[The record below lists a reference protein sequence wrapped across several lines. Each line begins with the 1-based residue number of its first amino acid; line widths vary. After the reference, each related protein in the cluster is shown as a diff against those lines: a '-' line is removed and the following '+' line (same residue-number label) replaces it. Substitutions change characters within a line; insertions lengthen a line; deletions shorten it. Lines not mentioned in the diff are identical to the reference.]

1 MRPPAFWTLEPRRF
15 SLGRVAFSPLGWL
28 YGGVTARRVAQPATY
43 TAEVPVLC
51 IGNLNAGGTGKT
63 PTAIALIQ
71 YLQAKGLTPH
81 VISRG
86 YGGSAKDLTRVDE
99 RKHSARE
106 VGDEPMLLAAFAPT
120 WVCADRTKA
129 ARAAQEAGADLIL
142 MDDGFQNPSL
152 HKDASIIVADAQ
164 RGFGNGSCIPA
175 GPLREPVG
183 AGLARGN
190 LLLTIGNSAAQ
201 TRFDTLWGGKVTLPH
216 ARAELVPL
224 QTGMDWTATPFL
236 AFAGIGYPEKFF
248 ATLRAQGATVLETH
262 ALDDHQPLTTALLQR
277 MEADATRLG
286 AQLVTT
292 EKDAVRLPAA
302 YRRKV
307 LTLPVRLEV
316 KDWAEIDALL
326 NRLLK

>member
-1 MRPPAFWTLEPRRF
+1 MRPPAFWNLEPGRF

-28 YGGVTARRVAQPATY
+28 YGGVTARRVAQPASY

-71 YLQAKGLTPH
+71 YLQSKGLTPH

-99 RKHSARE
+99 RKHSASE

-152 HKDASIIVADAQ
+152 HKNASIIVADAQ

-183 AGLARGN
+183 AGLARGD

-201 TRFDTLWGGKVTLPH
+201 TRFDTLWGGKVKLPH

-248 ATLRAQGATVLETH
+248 ATLRALGATVLETH

-277 MEADATRLG
+277 MEADAARLG

-292 EKDAVRLPAA
+292 EKDAVRLPTA
-302 YRRKV
+302 YRSKV

-316 KDWAEIDALL
+316 KDWTEIDALM